1 MPSPNPFILIHNRHV
16 ESLNFNFYYWLYL
29 KKNQDIIDSFRKV
42 KDLPSL
48 LSLHKQY
55 DVQFEDLI
63 TIPPSIGNLHQ
74 LKVLKLSSNGIKII
88 PSFLYSLINLREL
101 DLSKNEIESISDS
114 ILDLKKLK
122 ILNLKNNKLRS
133 IPAELNE
140 FVSSLD
146 EFQY

>member
-1 MPSPNPFILIHNRHV
+1 V

-63 TIPPSIGNLHQ
+63 TIPPSIGNLHH
-74 LKVLKLSSNGIKII
+74 LKILKLSSNGIKII
-88 PSFLYSLINLREL
+88 PNFLYSLINLREL
-101 DLSKNEIESISDS
+101 DLSKNTIEEIPHS
-114 ILDLKKLK
+114 ILKLK
-122 ILNLKNNKLRS
+122 QLKVLNLKKNNLQN
-133 IPAELNE
+133 IPSELDE
-140 FVSSLD
+140 YLASLD
-146 EFQY
+146 LFQY